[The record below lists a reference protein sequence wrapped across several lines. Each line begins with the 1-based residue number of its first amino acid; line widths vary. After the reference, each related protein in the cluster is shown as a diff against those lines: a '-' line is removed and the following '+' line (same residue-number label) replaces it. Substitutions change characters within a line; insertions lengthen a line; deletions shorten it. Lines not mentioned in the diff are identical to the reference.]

1 LLKNPSKSTLAHDAV
16 AAAVLHKHHPIILI
30 GAGLIQFVYDL
41 RLRLAN
47 RGYPSEK
54 SISAI
59 FRASFSRERG
69 NSRQIC
75 VLSEDSAWQNSTGS
89 NHNKLSELLCHEFK
103 PKLHSNAGVA
113 VQTKDLPYNS
123 KGSGTLVL
131 ADLNIAS
138 RSSWPRSRL
147 WPCLVFIHVRFCK
160 EIRIRKDHVRFWD
173 FLFAFSGL
181 FLPTVGQIGRCIPWK
196 LDTFTCSG

>member
-1 LLKNPSKSTLAHDAV
+1 MLRIRVDIATAHHSILSDLLGRLVVWRLTPNKTKQKSGPCPLATTNTQDPGFFCQV
-16 AAAVLHKHHPIILI
+16 SMIK
-30 GAGLIQFVYDL
+30 
-41 RLRLAN
+41 
-47 RGYPSEK
+47 
-54 SISAI
+54 
-59 FRASFSRERG
+59 RG